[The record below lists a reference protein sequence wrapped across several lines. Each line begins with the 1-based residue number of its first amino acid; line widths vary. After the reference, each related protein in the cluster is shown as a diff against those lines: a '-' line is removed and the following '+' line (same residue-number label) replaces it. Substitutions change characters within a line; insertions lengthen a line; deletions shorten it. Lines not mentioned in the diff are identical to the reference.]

1 MNPAHQRQHAD
12 AACCGSSCA
21 TVPAVPEPTPS
32 DATTVEPQR
41 FRIANMDCASE
52 ESEIRRALEGMAGI
66 RGLRF
71 NLGDRELAIAADDH
85 ALPQALEAIRK
96 AGFKPEPLG
105 AKNAQR
111 FRIANMDC
119 ASEESEIRRALDGMA
134 GIRSL
139 QFNLGDRELAI
150 AADDTVLQQ
159 AVDAIRKAGFKPE
172 PLGDTGSSAAA
183 AAVASPTGFWTTWG
197 KSLGA
202 LGLAVAA
209 EGLAFAFP
217 DSVPVKALGMAL
229 AAAAIA
235 LSGFSVYGKGL
246 AALRQGRL
254 NINALMTVAVT
265 GAFLIG
271 QWPEAAMVMALY
283 AIAEAIEA
291 RAVDRARG
299 AIKSLL
305 ALAPEQAEVRQSD
318 GNWERIGVKT
328 VAVDAVVRIRP
339 GERVPLDG
347 IVTLG
352 QSAIDQSP
360 VTGESL
366 PVDKAPG
373 DEVFAGTINQSGAL
387 EIRVTA
393 PASDSTLARI
403 IHAVEQAQSSR
414 APTQR
419 FVDRFAAIYTPAVFI
434 LAVAV
439 ALLMPWL
446 MGLTWMQSIYKALVL
461 LVIACPCALVIST
474 PVTVVSGLAAG
485 ARRGILIKGGVYLE
499 EARKIK
505 AVALDKT
512 GTITEGKPKL
522 VAFEPVDAALGQQ
535 ALEGLAK
542 SLAARSDHPV
552 SKAIADGVSSAAQ
565 EVGEFQAVAGR
576 GVQGVIDGHT
586 YVLANH
592 RWIEE
597 RGQCSAEL
605 EARLAVHEQAGRTVT
620 LLASSERVMAI
631 CAVADTIKPSS
642 AQAVADLKALGV
654 TPVMLTGDNLATAQ
668 TVGTQAGI
676 AEVRG
681 NLLPEDKLRAIGELQ
696 QRLGVTAMTGD
707 GINDAPALAKADIG
721 FAMGGAGTHTAMEAA
736 DVVVMNDD
744 LRRLPETI
752 RLSKRTHA
760 VLWQNIALALG
771 IKLVFLLLAIFD
783 DASMWMAVFADMGAS
798 LLVVFNGLRLL
809 RQRAGQ

>member
-1 MNPAHQRQHAD
+1 MNSAHQRQHAD
-12 AACCGSSCA
+12 AACCGSGCA
-21 TVPAVPEPTPS
+21 TVPVAPEPTAS
-32 DATTVEPQR
+32 DATTIGPQR
-41 FRIANMDCASE
+41 FRIENMDCASE

-66 RGLRF
+66 RSLRF

-85 ALPQALEAIRK
+85 ALPEALEAIRK

-105 AKNAQR
+105 AKNVQR

-139 QFNLGDRELAI
+139 QFNLGERELAI
-150 AADDTVLQQ
+150 AADDPVLQQ
-159 AVDAIRKAGFKPE
+159 ALDAIRKAGFKPE
-172 PLGDTGSSAAA
+172 PLGDTGSSA

-305 ALAPEQAEVRQSD
+305 ALAPEQAEVRQDD
-318 GNWERIGVKT
+318 GNWVRMGVKEVT
-328 VAVDAVVRIRP
+328 VGMTVRIRP

-347 IVTLG
+347 IVSLG

-366 PVDKAPG
+366 PVDKSPG
-373 DEVFAGTINQSGAL
+373 DEVFAGTINQAAAL

-419 FVDRFAAIYTPAVFI
+419 FVDRFAAVYTPAVFV

-439 ALLMPWL
+439 ALLAPWL
-446 MGLTWMQSIYKALVL
+446 MGLTWMQAAYKALVL
-461 LVIACPCALVIST
+461 LVIACSCALVFFL

-485 ARRGILIKGGVYLE
+485 ARRGILIKGVVYL
-499 EARKIK
+499 
-505 AVALDKT
+505 
-512 GTITEGKPKL
+512 
-522 VAFEPVDAALGQQ
+522 
-535 ALEGLAK
+535 
-542 SLAARSDHPV
+542 
-552 SKAIADGVSSAAQ
+552 
-565 EVGEFQAVAGR
+565 
-576 GVQGVIDGHT
+576 
-586 YVLANH
+586 
-592 RWIEE
+592 
-597 RGQCSAEL
+597 
-605 EARLAVHEQAGRTVT
+605 
-620 LLASSERVMAI
+620 
-631 CAVADTIKPSS
+631 
-642 AQAVADLKALGV
+642 
-654 TPVMLTGDNLATAQ
+654 
-668 TVGTQAGI
+668 
-676 AEVRG
+676 
-681 NLLPEDKLRAIGELQ
+681 
-696 QRLGVTAMTGD
+696 
-707 GINDAPALAKADIG
+707 
-721 FAMGGAGTHTAMEAA
+721 
-736 DVVVMNDD
+736 
-744 LRRLPETI
+744 
-752 RLSKRTHA
+752 
-760 VLWQNIALALG
+760 
-771 IKLVFLLLAIFD
+771 
-783 DASMWMAVFADMGAS
+783 
-798 LLVVFNGLRLL
+798 
-809 RQRAGQ
+809 

>member
-1 MNPAHQRQHAD
+1 MNPTHQSQQVD
-12 AACCGSSCA
+12 TACGCGSGCA
-21 TVPAVPEPTPS
+21 ASPAVGGPVAS
-32 DATTVEPQR
+32 AATAVESRR

-52 ESEIRRALEGMAGI
+52 ESEIRRVLDGVAGI
-66 RGLRF
+66 HGLQF
-71 NLGDRELAIAADDH
+71 DLGNRELGIAAEDH
-85 ALPQALEAIRK
+85 ALRLAL
-96 AGFKPEPLG
+96 
-105 AKNAQR
+105 
-111 FRIANMDC
+111 
-119 ASEESEIRRALDGMA
+119 
-134 GIRSL
+134 
-139 QFNLGDRELAI
+139 
-150 AADDTVLQQ
+150 
-159 AVDAIRKAGFKPE
+159 DAIRKAGFKPE
-172 PLGDTGSSAAA
+172 PIKVKDKSEGATKAP
-183 AAVASPTGFWTTWG
+183 PTGFWASWG
-197 KSLGA
+197 KLIAA

-217 DSVPVKALGMAL
+217 DSWSGKALGMGL
-229 AAAAIA
+229 AAVAIA
-235 LSGFSVYGKGL
+235 LAGFSVYGKGL
-246 AALRQGRL
+246 SALRQGRL

-291 RAVDRARG
+291 RAVDRARN

-305 ALAPEQAEVRQSD
+305 ALAPEQAEVRQGD
-318 GNWERIGVKT
+318 GSWTRVGVKG
-328 VAVDAVVRIRP
+328 VAVDAIVRIRP

-347 IVTLG
+347 VVTLG

-366 PVDKAPG
+366 PVDKVPG
-373 DEVFAGTINQSGAL
+373 DEVYAGTINQSAAL
-387 EIRVTA
+387 EFRVTA

-434 LAVAV
+434 LAVSV
-439 ALLMPWL
+439 TLLAPWITD
-446 MGLTWMQSIYKALVL
+446 LTWMQAVYKALVL

-499 EARKIK
+499 DARKIK

-522 VAFEPVDAALGQQ
+522 VAFEPVDTGLDQRV
-535 ALEGLAK
+535 LEGLAK
-542 SLAARSDHPV
+542 SLAGRSDHPV
-552 SKAIADGVSSAAQ
+552 SKAIAEGLSTIAQ

-576 GVQGVIDGHT
+576 GVQGVIGNHS
-586 YVLANH
+586 YALANH

-597 RGQCSAEL
+597 RGQCSTEL
-605 EARLAVHEQAGRTVT
+605 ETRLAVHEKAGRTVT
-620 LLASSERVMAI
+620 LLANSERVMAI
-631 CAVADTIKPSS
+631 CAVADTIKPTS
-642 AQAVADLKALGV
+642 AQAVADLKLLGV
-654 TPVMLTGDNLATAQ
+654 TPVMLTGDNIATAR
-668 TVGTQAGI
+668 TVGSQAGI
-676 AEVRG
+676 GEVRG
-681 NLLPEDKLRAIGELQ
+681 NLLPEDKLQAIGELQ
-696 QRLGVTAMTGD
+696 QRLGITAMTGD
-707 GINDAPALAKADIG
+707 GINDAPALAKANIG

-760 VLWQNIALALG
+760 VLWQNISLALG

-783 DASMWMAVFADMGAS
+783 NASMWMAVFADMGAS

-809 RQRAGQ
+809 RSAQRN